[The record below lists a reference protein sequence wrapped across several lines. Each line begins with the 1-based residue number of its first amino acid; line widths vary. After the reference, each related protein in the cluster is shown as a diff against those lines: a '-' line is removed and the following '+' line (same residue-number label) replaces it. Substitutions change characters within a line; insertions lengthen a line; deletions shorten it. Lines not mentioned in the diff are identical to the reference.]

1 MIKTEFVFQTIKGQY
16 RLKTTSFFKKEWYYS
31 VFLHWSLEVYLEHL
45 KNHSMNLEV
54 QYLALTDLTQVFF
67 VIIILHPEFAS

>member
-31 VFLHWSLEVYLEHL
+31 VFLHWSLEVYLEHFEESL
-45 KNHSMNLEV
+45 N
-54 QYLALTDLTQVFF
+54 
-67 VIIILHPEFAS
+67 EFGTSIFSTN